1 MLTRR
6 RERLREQLDRLEQH
20 GSGLGDVDAE
30 LRLVVANRR
39 YAEIYGLKPADLRPG
54 TPLRE
59 LMEQRDAKDEHA
71 AKPSSLNIV
80 RAVAALAS
88 GLGVAATAEGVE
100 TREQFDLIRSEGCT
114 EMQNFLLSK
123 PVPAHELEPR
133 YSLPRESRARALARW
148 PRPEPG
154 RMPPPGVLSDLGPGK
169 ARAIRLGQ
177 RHQGVVES

>member
-80 RAVAALAS
+80 RAVAVVSA
-88 GLGVAATAEGVE
+88 
-100 TREQFDLIRSEGCT
+100 
-114 EMQNFLLSK
+114 
-123 PVPAHELEPR
+123 
-133 YSLPRESRARALARW
+133 LPRRRKASRRANSSISSGRRAV
-148 PRPEPG
+148 PRC
-154 RMPPPGVLSDLGPGK
+154 RTS
-169 ARAIRLGQ
+169 
-177 RHQGVVES
+177 S